1 MFQLDL
7 RGDKPLYLQLRDAL
21 RARILSGEL
30 PPGKL
35 PSSRELAQAMHLSR
49 GTVDE
54 AYRYLM
60 EDGLWRPG
68 AGWVPLSCPPP
79 GSRPP
84 RPA

>member
-60 EDGLWRPG
+60 
-68 AGWVPLSCPPP
+68 
-79 GSRPP
+79 
-84 RPA
+84 